1 MKAFWNIENIDVI
14 LLCRFLFT
22 ANRDEG
28 IARESFSF
36 KIILRSPWYIDLSF
50 NFSVIFIWCG
60 LLDND
65 VFPFNSICQ

>member
-14 LLCRFLFT
+14 FLCRFLIT

-36 KIILRSPWYIDLSF
+36 KIILRSPLYIHLSF
-50 NFSVIFIWCG
+50 NVSVIFI
-60 LLDND
+60 
-65 VFPFNSICQ
+65 